1 MGVEKLEKE
10 IKTIDE
16 ALKHSINWLEKSG
29 IQNSQNKKNQLSGSV
44 NAWYDPKKK
53 KYSFVYSEING
64 YFMTMMVFLYKRTG
78 EKKYLDRG
86 LEAAKWL
93 ISNAQENNGG
103 FRCLFLIDKNS
114 SHAHKKDQIYS
125 FDNGVIINGLVS
137 LYKETKKSFL
147 IKSAEKCGNWI
158 INYCI
163 DNNSL
168 VKPVYEIEQNKFFE
182 SDKEWSTTSGS
193 YHTKISI
200 GLANLYSIVKKKK
213 YLDASKKICNSS
225 IKFQKK
231 SGRFLSFP
239 FKGGTNAHPHCYSA
253 EGLWVLG
260 AYLNNKKY
268 LNSSERA
275 TKWIMSKQNS
285 SGKIPRLFLINTSIY
300 HERIDAIAQT
310 IRLIFLS
317 TLNKDKKKL
326 LVSEDKLKKLLKI
339 MLEYQNL
346 KTNNPKI
353 KGSFSWGKK
362 SDGVIL
368 KHSNSWVTFFA
379 IQALFFYKDYLENKK
394 VKFDEF
400 TFV

>member
-1 MGVEKLEKE
+1 MEKE
-10 IKTIDE
+10 LKNIE
-16 ALKHSINWLEKSG
+16 QALKQSIYWLEKSG
-29 IQNSQNKKNQLSGSV
+29 IQNSLNKKNLLSGSV
-44 NAWYDPKKK
+44 NAWYDPQKK

-64 YFMTMMVFLYKRTG
+64 YFMTMMAFLYKRTG
-78 EKKYLDRG
+78 EKKYLNKG

-93 ISNAQENNGG
+93 ISNAQEKNGG

-114 SHAHKKDQIYS
+114 NHAHKKDQIYS

-158 INYCI
+158 INFCI
-163 DNNSL
+163 DNNNL

-200 GLANLYSIVKKKK
+200 GLANLFSIVKKKK
-213 YLDASKKICNSS
+213 FLEASKLICNSS
-225 IKFQKK
+225 LKFQKRN
-231 SGRFLSFP
+231 GRFLSFP

-253 EGLWVLG
+253 EGLWVIGTFLK
-260 AYLNNKKY
+260 NKKY
-268 LNSSERA
+268 LKSFEIA
-275 TKWIMSKQNS
+275 TRWILSKQNS
-285 SGKIPRLFLINTSIY
+285 AGKIPRLFLINSSIY

-317 TLNKDKKKL
+317 TFNKNEKQVKINKVKLN
-326 LVSEDKLKKLLKI
+326 KLLKI
-339 MLEYQNL
+339 MLKYQNS
-346 KTNNPKI
+346 NSSNPKI

-362 SDGVIL
+362 SNGVEL
-368 KHSNSWVTFFA
+368 KHPNSWVTFFA
-379 IQALFFYKDYLENKK
+379 IQSLFFYKDYLENKK
-394 VKFDEF
+394 IKFDEF
-400 TFV
+400 NLV

>member
-1 MGVEKLEKE
+1 MGAKKLDKQV
-10 IKTIDE
+10 KTIDQ

-44 NAWYDPKKK
+44 NAWYDPQKK

-93 ISNAQENNGG
+93 ISNAQEKNGG

-200 GLANLYSIVKKKK
+200 GLANLYSIVKKNK
-213 YLDASKKICNSS
+213 YLEAAKKICNSS

-231 SGRFLSFP
+231 NGRFLSFP

-260 AYLNNKKY
+260 AYLKNKKY
-268 LNSSERA
+268 LNSSEKA

-285 SGKIPRLFLINTSIY
+285 SGRIPRLFLINTSIY

-317 TLNKDKKKL
+317 TFNKDKKKL

-339 MLEYQNL
+339 MLKYQNL
-346 KTNNPKI
+346 NTNNPKI

>member
-1 MGVEKLEKE
+1 MGIEKLEKE
-10 IKTIDE
+10 IKTIDD

-29 IQNSQNKKNQLSGSV
+29 IQNSQNKKNRLSGSV
-44 NAWYDPKKK
+44 NAWYDPQKK

-78 EKKYLDRG
+78 EEKYLDRG

-93 ISNAQENNGG
+93 ISNAQEKNGG

-147 IKSAEKCGNWI
+147 IKAAEKCGNWI

-213 YLDASKKICNSS
+213 YLEASKKICNSS

-285 SGKIPRLFLINTSIY
+285 SGRIPRLFLINTSIY

-317 TLNKDKKKL
+317 TFNKDKKKL

-339 MLEYQNL
+339 MLKYQNL
-346 KTNNPKI
+346 KTNNSKI

-362 SDGVIL
+362 SDGVVL

>member
-1 MGVEKLEKE
+1 MGPKKLEKE
-10 IKTIDE
+10 VKTIDQ
-16 ALKHSINWLEKSG
+16 ALKYSINWLEKSG
-29 IQNSQNKKNQLSGSV
+29 IQNSQNKKSQLSGSV

-78 EKKYLDRG
+78 EKKYLNKG

-93 ISNAQENNGG
+93 ISNAQEKDGG

-137 LYKETKKSFL
+137 LYKETKKSYL

-158 INYCI
+158 INFCI
-163 DNNSL
+163 DDNNL

-213 YLDASKKICNSS
+213 YLEASKKICNSS
-225 IKFQKK
+225 LKFQK
-231 SGRFLSFP
+231 SNGRFLSFP

-260 AYLNNKKY
+260 AYLKNKKY
-268 LNSSERA
+268 LNSSEKA

-285 SGKIPRLFLINTSIY
+285 VGKIPRLFLINSSIY

-310 IRLIFLS
+310 IRLIFIS
-317 TLNKDKKKL
+317 TFNKDKKKL
-326 LVSEDKLKKLLKI
+326 MVSEHKVQKLLKI
-339 MLEYQNL
+339 MLKYQNL
-346 KTNNPKI
+346 NTSNPKI

-362 SDGVIL
+362 SDGAIL
-368 KHSNSWVTFFA
+368 RHSNSWVTFFA
-379 IQALFFYKDYLENKK
+379 IQSLFFYRDYLKNKK